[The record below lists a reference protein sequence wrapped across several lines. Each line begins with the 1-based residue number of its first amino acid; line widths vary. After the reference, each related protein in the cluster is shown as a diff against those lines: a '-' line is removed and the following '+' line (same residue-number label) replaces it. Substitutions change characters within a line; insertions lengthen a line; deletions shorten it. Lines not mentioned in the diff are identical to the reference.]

1 MGINYIPVIGL
12 EIHLQLK
19 LNTKMFSP
27 EGFTYGAISN
37 TYTSPVTLACPGAL
51 PTINRDVFTSAIK
64 LGLTCGCKITNLNYF
79 DRKNY
84 FYPDLP
90 KGYQITQDKT
100 PICLGGRI
108 YFDSTNSEKY
118 IDLTRIHIEE
128 DTANIKIVNDSD
140 TKIYNSS
147 GNKIFIDYNRCG
159 VALLEIVTEP
169 EFRSPDDVYYFL
181 HELRRLVRFLD
192 ISNGNMEE
200 GSLRCD
206 VNISLME
213 EGSNKYGQRVEVKNI
228 NSISNVRNAINY
240 EINRQTEILDSNKN
254 IESETRMFIPE
265 NNTTRF
271 MRLKE
276 SSNEYHYM
284 REYDILPVYIS
295 DDEILSIKNNLP
307 ISPREYKKKLL
318 NEYSL
323 TEYISDILLENIDL
337 LHYFESL
344 CKIKDIKA
352 ITIAN
357 WIIGPIKSLLNEY
370 KINIDELNINKNEI
384 ILLIKLVE
392 ENKISYIAATQI
404 VLKELINNT
413 CKSVNEIINNFNL
426 IQTSDED
433 YIKTL
438 VNDILNEYPEKVNQ
452 YKNGKV
458 GLLGFFIGEVMK
470 RSEMKANPKV
480 VNKII
485 NDILIN

>member
-1 MGINYIPVIGL
+1 
-12 EIHLQLK
+12 
-19 LNTKMFSP
+19 
-27 EGFTYGAISN
+27 
-37 TYTSPVTLACPGAL
+37 
-51 PTINRDVFTSAIK
+51 
-64 LGLTCGCKITNLNYF
+64 
-79 DRKNY
+79 
-84 FYPDLP
+84 
-90 KGYQITQDKT
+90 
-100 PICLGGRI
+100 
-108 YFDSTNSEKY
+108 
-118 IDLTRIHIEE
+118 
-128 DTANIKIVNDSD
+128 
-140 TKIYNSS
+140 
-147 GNKIFIDYNRCG
+147 
-159 VALLEIVTEP
+159 
-169 EFRSPDDVYYFL
+169 
-181 HELRRLVRFLD
+181 
-192 ISNGNMEE
+192 
-200 GSLRCD
+200 
-206 VNISLME
+206 
-213 EGSNKYGQRVEVKNI
+213 
-228 NSISNVRNAINY
+228 
-240 EINRQTEILDSNKN
+240 
-254 IESETRMFIPE
+254 MFIPE

-295 DDEILSIKNNLP
+295 DDEILFIKNNLP

-404 VLKELINNT
+404 VLKELINDAS
-413 CKSVNEIINNFNL
+413 KSVNEIINNFNL

-485 NDILIN
+485 NDILVN

>member
-1 MGINYIPVIGL
+1 M
-12 EIHLQLK
+12 
-19 LNTKMFSP
+19 
-27 EGFTYGAISN
+27 
-37 TYTSPVTLACPGAL
+37 
-51 PTINRDVFTSAIK
+51 
-64 LGLTCGCKITNLNYF
+64 
-79 DRKNY
+79 
-84 FYPDLP
+84 
-90 KGYQITQDKT
+90 
-100 PICLGGRI
+100 
-108 YFDSTNSEKY
+108 
-118 IDLTRIHIEE
+118 
-128 DTANIKIVNDSD
+128 
-140 TKIYNSS
+140 
-147 GNKIFIDYNRCG
+147 
-159 VALLEIVTEP
+159 
-169 EFRSPDDVYYFL
+169 
-181 HELRRLVRFLD
+181 
-192 ISNGNMEE
+192 
-200 GSLRCD
+200 
-206 VNISLME
+206 
-213 EGSNKYGQRVEVKNI
+213 
-228 NSISNVRNAINY
+228 
-240 EINRQTEILDSNKN
+240 EIL
-254 IESETRMFIPE
+254 F
-265 NNTTRF
+265 
-271 MRLKE
+271 
-276 SSNEYHYM
+276 
-284 REYDILPVYIS
+284 
-295 DDEILSIKNNLP
+295 IKNNLP

-404 VLKELINNT
+404 VLKELINDT

-438 VNDILNEYPEKVNQ
+438 INDILNEYPEKVNQ

-485 NDILIN
+485 NDILVN